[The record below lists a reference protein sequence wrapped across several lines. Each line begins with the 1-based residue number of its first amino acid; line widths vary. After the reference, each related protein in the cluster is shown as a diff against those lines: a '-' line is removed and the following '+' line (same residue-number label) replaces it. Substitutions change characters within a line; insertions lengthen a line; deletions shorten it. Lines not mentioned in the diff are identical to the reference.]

1 MLNMEATHMASSTH
15 AIPIRKLWAGDLDAF
30 RAHLLRLD
38 ENTRRQRFGGGV
50 SDEFLKH
57 YAETAFRLES
67 VIYGAF
73 VDGTLRAA
81 AEMRNLAEIWSPEA
95 EAAFSVETEWQ
106 DLGLG
111 TRLMDRILIVA
122 RNRSIRKLYMV
133 CLKENQRM
141 RHLAEKYDAR
151 LAIDDG
157 ETTGTMNPGFPTPSS
172 MFEEWMDDTKGFATA
187 MFSWGR

>member
-1 MLNMEATHMASSTH
+1 MASH
-15 AIPIRKLWAGDLDAF
+15 ANGIPIRKLWHGDLDAF

-38 ENTRRQRFGGGV
+38 ENTRRQRFGGAV
-50 SDEFLKH
+50 SDDFLIH
-57 YAETAFRLES
+57 YAETVFRVES

-73 VDGTLRAA
+73 VNGTLRAA
-81 AEMRNLAEIWSPEA
+81 AELRNLAEIWSPEA
-95 EAAFSVETEWQ
+95 EAAFSVEADWQ
-106 DLGLG
+106 DEGLG

-122 RNRSIRKLYMV
+122 QNRSIQKLYMV

-151 LAIDDG
+151 LTLDDG
-157 ETTGTMNPGFPTPSS
+157 EASGTMAPGFPTPAS
-172 MFEEWMDDTKGFATA
+172 MLDEWMDDTKGFATA

>member
-1 MLNMEATHMASSTH
+1 MTQ
-15 AIPIRKLWAGDLDAF
+15 IRKLWTPDLPAF

-38 ENTRRQRFGGGV
+38 ETTRRQRFGGGV
-50 SDEFLKH
+50 SDDFLHH
-57 YAETAFRLES
+57 YADTAFRLES

-95 EAAFSVETEWQ
+95 EAAFSVEAEWQ
-106 DLGLG
+106 DEGLG

-122 RNRSIRKLYMV
+122 QNRSIQKLYMV

-151 LAIDDG
+151 MSVEDG
-157 ETTGTMNPGFPTPSS
+157 EASGTMTPGHPTPSS
-172 MFEEWMDDTKGFATA
+172 LFEEWLDDSKSFATA
-187 MFSWGR
+187 VFSLGR

>member
-1 MLNMEATHMASSTH
+1 MTQ
-15 AIPIRKLWAGDLDAF
+15 IRKLWTPDLPAF

-38 ENTRRQRFGGGV
+38 ETTRRQRFGVGV
-50 SDEFLKH
+50 SDDFLHH
-57 YAETAFRLES
+57 YADTAFRLES

-81 AEMRNLAEIWSPEA
+81 AELRNLAEIWSPEA
-95 EAAFSVETEWQ
+95 EAAFSVEAEWQ
-106 DLGLG
+106 DEGLG

-122 RNRSIRKLYMV
+122 QNRSIQKLYMV

-151 LAIDDG
+151 MSVEHG
-157 ETTGTMNPGFPTPSS
+157 EASGTMTPGHPTPSS
-172 MFEEWMDDTKGFATA
+172 LFEEWLDDSKSLATA
-187 MFSWGR
+187 VFSLGR

>member
-1 MLNMEATHMASSTH
+1 MASHTNG
-15 AIPIRKLWAGDLDAF
+15 IPIRKLWQGDLDAF

-38 ENTRRQRFGGGV
+38 ETTRRQRFGGAV
-50 SDEFLKH
+50 SDDFLIH

-81 AEMRNLAEIWSPEA
+81 AELRNLAEIWSPEA
-95 EAAFSVETEWQ
+95 EAAFSVEPGWQ
-106 DLGLG
+106 DAGLG

-133 CLKENQRM
+133 CLRENQRM
-141 RHLAEKYDAR
+141 RHLAEKYEAR
-151 LAIDDG
+151 MTVDDG
-157 ETTGTMNPGFPTPSS
+157 EASGTMTPGFPTASS
-172 MFEEWMDDTKGFATA
+172 MFEEWMDDSKSFATA